1 MEELGFCADLH
12 RPLAQAKPLTAGPS
26 ELTYLEFGSPNA
38 TLFITKTE
46 NLGENPP
53 SALKGAARCAGTP
66 DWYDGPSGGV
76 PARRGPNGREG
87 WPFLVIPAGGH
98 LSLSCGSSHY
108 SRTYKPLI

>member
-53 SALKGAARCAGTP
+53 SALKGAARCAALHRPLAQAKPLTA
-66 DWYDGPSGGV
+66 GPSELTYLEFGS
-76 PARRGPNGREG
+76 PNATLFITKTENLGENPDRKSTR
-87 WPFLVIPAGGH
+87 LN
-98 LSLSCGSSHY
+98 
-108 SRTYKPLI
+108 

>member
-66 DWYDGPSGGV
+66 DWYDGPVRRRPGATWAKW
-76 PARRGPNGREG
+76 ARRVAISGYPGRRSLV
-87 WPFLVIPAGGH
+87 PFLWKLALFSNI
-98 LSLSCGSSHY
+98 
-108 SRTYKPLI
+108 